1 MSFIA
6 RYPNTADNIRM
17 ALGNDAFY
25 QAMLASANNS
35 PQKLNA
41 YLDYSMQE
49 AQQYGALVTSEEAN
63 QGAAIWS
70 LPIDTQA
77 GQLKTQ
83 AKKDFL
89 LSHMGKNSLT
99 TYLAIAD
106 FMDQQSANVVN
117 DDDWYLSI
125 LGINPNLQ
133 GRGLGQAL
141 LTPTLELADQQGK
154 ACYLETYTPRNMSF
168 YARLGFIAK
177 HQAYEPT
184 CQHHYW
190 IMVRQPQRN

>member
-1 MSFIA
+1 
-6 RYPNTADNIRM
+6 M
-17 ALGNDAFY
+17 ALANDAFY
-25 QAMLASANNS
+25 QTMLASANNS
-35 PQKLNA
+35 PQRLNA

-70 LPIDTQA
+70 LPIDTQP
-77 GQLKTQ
+77 GQLKPK

-89 LSHMGKNSLT
+89 LCHMGKNSLT
-99 TYLAIAD
+99 TYLAISD
-106 FMDQQSANVVN
+106 FMDQQSADVVN
-117 DDDWYLSI
+117 EDDWYLSI

-133 GRGLGQAL
+133 GRGLGQEL

-154 ACYLETYTPRNMSF
+154 TCYLETFTPRNMSF
-168 YARLGFIAK
+168 YARLGFVVK

-184 CQHHYW
+184 CRHHYW
-190 IMVRQPQRN
+190 IMVRQPHSN